1 MPEYKAIPTFTMG
14 IDDRT
19 VTGIVAV
26 HGNIDDEGDRTH
38 PGLFGDYAVNGRKRV
53 VHLWQHDA
61 SQPPIATVDRLFEVA
76 RADLPAAVRL
86 YAPDATGATAVTRT
100 YLDTPRGNEVLAGL
114 RAGAISEMSYAY
126 DPKEWSYEEVEDRPF
141 PVRNITRSHILDTS
155 DVNWGMNPATSA
167 DGSKGQPLIVQQS
180 GALAALDTLT
190 KRWESLHALRVV
202 KEGRRFS
209 ASSVTEIEEAIN
221 ALDAATKRLKAL
233 IAAPEPEKVSVAQM
247 QRARQE
253 FEQRRVALIRLG
265 VSHG

>member
-1 MPEYKAIPTFTMG
+1 MG
-14 IDDRT
+14 IEDRT

-26 HGNIDDEGDRTH
+26 HGNIDDGSDRTH

-61 SQPPIATVDRLFEVA
+61 SQPPIATVDKLFEVD

-126 DPKEWSYEEVEDRPF
+126 DPKEWSYEEVADRAF

-167 DGSKGQPLIVQQS
+167 DGSKGQPLTIQQT

-190 KRWESLHALRVV
+190 KRWEALHALRVV

-209 ASSVTEIEEAIN
+209 ASSVTEIEEAIQ
-221 ALDAATKRLKAL
+221 ALDAATTRLKAL
-233 IAAPEPEKVSVAQM
+233 IAAPEPEKVSAALVRQARHEWQ
-247 QRARQE
+247 ARQI
-253 FEQRRVALIRLG
+253 ALLKLG
-265 VSHG
+265 V